1 MRSLATKDVY
11 ALIARVGLV
20 LALALVVAT
29 FQDYGVTWDEFYHN
43 ANGKHVLAYYATLF
57 ADREVLTYHNLFL
70 YGGVFDGVTALFNLV
85 SPFGAYETA
94 HLLTALVGLS
104 GVIACWKLTKFLAGS
119 RAALIAAMFLLV
131 TPSWYGHMFFNPK
144 DIPFAAAMAWSLYY
158 VARVTHAWPATP
170 ARLWLK
176 LGVMVGLTLGI
187 RVGGVIAVIYLAV
200 AMLAYFVVRASSA
213 LGAAVALREV
223 ARLTLRSLLP
233 AGALAYAVMLL
244 SWPWAQQDPIGN
256 PIKALLLFSYIAWDI
271 NVLFDG
277 QLVNSLHLPASY
289 LPVYFAV
296 KLPEL
301 VLILLMVAVPVGVS
315 AIVRR
320 RRDIFDSKFPGFAAL
335 ISAVAFPFLYFAIM
349 RPVVF
354 DGIRHFLFVLPPI
367 AAVAGIT
374 ADRLLAI
381 AAQRRQALAG
391 ALVGVFGLGLAWQ
404 AYKMVDLHPD
414 EYVYYNLLVGGVK
427 GAEGKFE
434 LDYWGNSYAEAVDL
448 LVEQLER
455 EREMGAPAI
464 KYKVAVCSSGISAS
478 YFFPP
483 ELEWT
488 GNELEA
494 DFYISTTRLDCDDSL
509 EGDPFIKVERDGATL
524 SVVKDRRALR
534 LFQPERLRAL
544 GTDDVRIHPG
554 LKTTVTLTATHQH

>member
-1 MRSLATKDVY
+1 M
-11 ALIARVGLV
+11 GLV
-20 LALALVVAT
+20 LALALILAT

-43 ANGKHVLAYYATLF
+43 ANGKHVLAYYASLF

-70 YGGVFDGVTALFNLV
+70 YGGIFDGVVALANLV

-104 GVIACWKLTKFLAGS
+104 GVIACWKLAKFLAGS
-119 RAALIAAMFLLV
+119 RAALLAAAFLLI

-144 DIPFAAAMAWSLYY
+144 DIPFAAAMAWSLYFI
-158 VARVTHAWPATP
+158 ARVIQAWPATP
-170 ARLWLK
+170 TRLWLK
-176 LGVMVGLTLGI
+176 LGVMIGLTLGI
-187 RVGGVIAVIYLAV
+187 RVGGVIVVIYLAV
-200 AMLAYFVVRASSA
+200 AVSAYFFARAWPA
-213 LGAAVALREV
+213 LGVVGALRGIG
-223 ARLTLRSLLP
+223 RLTLRSLIP
-233 AGALAYAVMLL
+233 GGVIAYGVMLL

-256 PIKALLLFSYIAWDI
+256 PIKALLLFSHIAWDI
-271 NVLFDG
+271 NVLFEG
-277 QLVNSLHLPASY
+277 QLVNSLDLPTSY
-289 LPVYFAV
+289 LPVYFSV

-301 VLILLMVAVPVGVS
+301 VLILLVVAVPLGVT
-315 AIVRR
+315 AMVRR
-320 RRDIFDSKFPGFAAL
+320 RRKIFDAKFPGFAAL
-335 ISAVAFPFLYFAIM
+335 VAAVAFPFLYFAIM
-349 RPVVF
+349 RPVIF
-354 DGIRHFLFVLPPI
+354 DSIRHFLFVLPPI

-374 ADRLLAI
+374 ADRLLAM
-381 AAQRRQALAG
+381 AAQRRRALAG
-391 ALVGVFGLGLAWQ
+391 ALVGLYGLGLGWQ

-427 GAEGKFE
+427 GAEDKFE

-448 LVEQLER
+448 LVDQLER
-455 EREMGAPAI
+455 ERDMGAPAL
-464 KYKVAVCSSGISAS
+464 KYKVAVCSSGVSAS

-534 LFQPERLRAL
+534 LFHPERLRAQ
-544 GTDDVRIHPG
+544 GTDDIRIHPG
-554 LKTTVTLTATHQH
+554 LETAIALTGTHRR